1 MKFFFNILSIWAIY
15 SSFGAFKAVGN
26 ELDEVICNAMKG
38 MQAQEEKKIPYNIGD
53 YELIGITVDCKKK
66 ALITE
71 KKHMQYS
78 LSDFS
83 EDFKI
88 NATKNWENA
97 NCKNMIFNTNFILSY
112 LSKFMSLQ
120 PGDLITTGTPAG
132 VGMGMKPQ
140 VFLKSGDNIKLSIDF
155 LGEQNS
161 KVVIK

>member
-1 MKFFFNILSIWAIY
+1 MKFFFNILCVCAIS

-26 ELDEVICNAMKG
+26 EIDEVICNAMKG

-71 KKHMQYS
+71 KKHIQYA

-88 NATKNWENA
+88 NATKNWKNA
-97 NCKNMIFNTNFILSY
+97 NCKNMIFNTN
-112 LSKFMSLQ
+112 
-120 PGDLITTGTPAG
+120 TGWSTIQIIQDTYKN
-132 VGMGMKPQ
+132 V
-140 VFLKSGDNIKLSIDF
+140 VLKLVANFEICA
-155 LGEQNS
+155 Q
-161 KVVIK
+161 

>member
-1 MKFFFNILSIWAIY
+1 MKFFFNILSICAIS
-15 SSFGAFKAVGN
+15 SSFGAFKAVAN

-71 KKHMQYS
+71 KKHIQYL

-97 NCKNMIFNTNFILSY
+97 NCKNMIFNTNTGWS
-112 LSKFMSLQ
+112 
-120 PGDLITTGTPAG
+120 TTQIIHDTN
-132 VGMGMKPQ
+132 
-140 VFLKSGDNIKLSIDF
+140 LN
-155 LGEQNS
+155 
-161 KVVIK
+161 VVIKLEANFEICSQ

>member
-38 MQAQEEKKIPYNIGD
+38 MQAQEEKKIPYTIGE

-71 KKHMQYS
+71 KKHIQYS

-83 EDFKI
+83 EDYKI
-88 NATKNWENA
+88 NAIKNWKKA
-97 NCKNMIFNTNFILSY
+97 NCKNMIFNTNTGWS
-112 LSKFMSLQ
+112 
-120 PGDLITTGTPAG
+120 TTQIIQDTDKN
-132 VGMGMKPQ
+132 V
-140 VFLKSGDNIKLSIDF
+140 VLKLKANFETCS
-155 LGEQNS
+155 Q
-161 KVVIK
+161 

>member
-1 MKFFFNILSIWAIY
+1 MKFFFNILSIWAIS

-38 MQAQEEKKIPYNIGD
+38 MQAQEEEKIPYTIGE

-71 KKHMQYS
+71 KKHIQYS

-97 NCKNMIFNTNFILSY
+97 NCKNMIFNTNTGWS
-112 LSKFMSLQ
+112 
-120 PGDLITTGTPAG
+120 TTQIIQDIN
-132 VGMGMKPQ
+132 K
-140 VFLKSGDNIKLSIDF
+140 
-155 LGEQNS
+155 
-161 KVVIK
+161 KVVLKLEANFEICSK